1 MLGARMFDT
10 LEAIATSARED
21 DHPAYYLTR
30 GGQSNGFQRS
40 ECAHAD
46 TSGIT
51 EQTCSR
57 RVETTAIGTIR
68 RSDVAGSSD
77 FGTTSAI
84 EQRIDVEGQDKTER
98 GGTRQNRRR
107 EYSCFKVLSV
117 RYFCIDVEL
126 GRRRTLGYLAWR

>member
-30 GGQSNGFQRS
+30 GDQSKGFQRW

-84 EQRIDVEGQDKTER
+84 IEWQKQIND
-98 GGTRQNRRR
+98 N
-107 EYSCFKVLSV
+107 EYYTYRARKN
-117 RYFCIDVEL
+117 II
-126 GRRRTLGYLAWR
+126 